1 MLGTVSPCST
11 TRLAEVLGCGL
22 PVVANEGVGDVANIV
37 RKNNVGVIVEG
48 ASVQQMETAFDA
60 LQTLMKDPDLPS
72 RCRATA
78 EAVFS
83 LEAGTEAYREIYA
96 SILNM
101 KDA

>member
-1 MLGTVSPCST
+1 M
-11 TRLAEVLGCGL
+11 A
-22 PVVANEGVGDVANIV
+22 DIV
-37 RKNNVGVIVEG
+37 RENNVGVIVEG
-48 ASVQQMETAFDA
+48 ASTQHMETAFDA
-60 LQTLMKDPDLPS
+60 LQTLMRDPDLYK

-78 EAVFS
+78 VAVFS